1 MKRALALLAFIATPA
16 LAGIPSVPHS
26 LDPYEECVHKL
37 TGLPIPATPPHVI
50 YSDEWSAPISANGDC
65 CDEYGQR
72 VFRSRSYSVYH
83 PVGRTIIIY
92 RSARP
97 SALVHELA
105 ADAYWKAYGNLD
117 PLKRE
122 AIGYEA
128 ERRANID
135 CEGLE

>member
-1 MKRALALLAFIATPA
+1 MKRAVALLAFLATPA
-16 LAGIPSVPHS
+16 LADAHSS
-26 LDPYEECVHKL
+26 LDEYEACVHRV
-37 TGLPIPATPPHVI
+37 TGLPIPATPPTVV
-50 YSDEWSAPISANGDC
+50 YSDEWSTPVSADGDC